1 MYGMVWYYVLIGLAV
16 SVVVGLLIPYIRRRY
31 IDVEMVR
38 CVVCGTA
45 YKEYGKCPKCGGR

>member
-31 IDVEMVR
+31 IDVKMVR